1 MQDVIRHI
9 HTLMPLQDAA
19 RAACISHTFLRSW
32 RCYPNLTF
40 TLETLGLDKSTA
52 TDQDGL
58 SRHFINK
65 VEHILHN
72 HAGICVKALK
82 LEVFHGSNVDLC
94 YIDSWLHIAVTPGV
108 EELTLVLPHDSK
120 ARYNFPCSLLFGRG
134 GNSVQYLDLT
144 DCTFRPTVDL
154 GYMRRLTQLHLCYVW
169 ITGDELQLLLSKS
182 LALERL
188 RISCCHEIIHVTV
201 PCLLQRLN
209 SLQVMECS
217 KVRAIEINAPNL
229 SSFHFDGRFVR
240 MSFANPMLVKDVEI
254 TCIYQS
260 NVVSSARTKFL
271 SLWPN
276 VEALTVH
283 SPSEVHSET

>member
-1 MQDVIRHI
+1 VQDVIRHI

-40 TLETLGLDKSTA
+40 TLETLGLDRSTA
-52 TDQDGL
+52 TEDGL

-72 HAGICVKALK
+72 HAGIGVKALK

-188 RISCCHEIIHVTV
+188 RISAEHRPATSVRGHDGTATSVTSAEMTASTTTPTFTTTAITASMKHPQATTTTITHKSSRASLHLTHELGVYI
-201 PCLLQRLN
+201 R
-209 SLQVMECS
+209 
-217 KVRAIEINAPNL
+217 
-229 SSFHFDGRFVR
+229 R
-240 MSFANPMLVKDVEI
+240 MR
-254 TCIYQS
+254 
-260 NVVSSARTKFL
+260 SSAPTENSKNTINTKIVQL
-271 SLWPN
+271 SLSVTP
-276 VEALTVH
+276 
-283 SPSEVHSET
+283 